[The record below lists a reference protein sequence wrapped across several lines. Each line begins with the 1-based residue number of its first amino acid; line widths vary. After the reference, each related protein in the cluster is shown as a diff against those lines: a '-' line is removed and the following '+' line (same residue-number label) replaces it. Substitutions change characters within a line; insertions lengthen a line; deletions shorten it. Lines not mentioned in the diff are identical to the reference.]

1 MLINRWA
8 LFNPYCKLTSVT
20 FEDTTGTW
28 YYTENRDYTGGME
41 IDVTDPALNA
51 TNLASSDSEYYNKY
65 WYKQ

>member
-8 LFNPYCKLTSVT
+8 LFNPYCKLTSIT
-20 FEDTTGTW
+20 FADTTSTW
-28 YYTENRDYTGGME
+28 YYTNNEDLSDGTVINV
-41 IDVTDPALNA
+41 IDPALNA